1 MQQNNFSSSRTSLE
15 WMGVGRKGVPP
26 SGADDS
32 PVITGLTSSQGKT
45 KLEVLFHLVS
55 HPWLKSE
62 PRESA
67 SQDSVRQLQSDGQV
81 GGRGLQLLTVVNNKI
96 ILKLEF

>member
-1 MQQNNFSSSRTSLE
+1 M
-15 WMGVGRKGVPP
+15 VPP

-55 HPWLKSE
+55 HPWLNHE
-62 PRESA
+62 PRDAA
-67 SQDSVRQLQSDGQV
+67 SQDSLRQLKYVEQV
-81 GGRGLQLLTVVNNKI
+81 RGRRLQRLIAVNNKI
-96 ILKLEF
+96 ILKLQF

>member
-1 MQQNNFSSSRTSLE
+1 M
-15 WMGVGRKGVPP
+15 PP

-55 HPWLKSE
+55 HPWLNHE
-62 PRESA
+62 PREAATQNSL
-67 SQDSVRQLQSDGQV
+67 RQLKYVEQV
-81 GGRGLQLLTVVNNKI
+81 CVRRLQLLTVVNNKI
-96 ILKLEF
+96 ILKMQF